1 MVTVICAR
9 CGEVHEFETQAEA
22 EDYSDKEQGCP
33 ECEDWEKCNECG
45 KWVEDSLHTVH
56 TERGEREWCQS
67 CVDSHAVECERCDK
81 LFSHGMETVHTDGDD
96 EQWCHGCRRED
107 AWRCSHCGE
116 WYHDDCHHNDST
128 VGVICDGCA
137 ENAFQYCDTHEEYQ
151 NSAHPC
157 NCNRHGQS
165 STAAYPYARSEK
177 WNVRGYGGHGN
188 FAITNKWGTKRFA
201 VPAVGL
207 EMEVGD
213 FLSDNHRNA
222 FGANVFVPLLGD
234 NFAYPT
240 SDSSLGPR
248 GIEFIG
254 HPMGVLDH
262 LDIADKYNDFFCGL
276 AGNRATCANSPS
288 GCHTNFSK
296 DSFVNDDSLRA
307 AIIACV
313 RFYDALML
321 FTHPD
326 QKRRRMG
333 FCKKAD
339 LRSGIDPLV
348 QCKSS
353 GKYSIVNIKP
363 NEGSCGIVEFRLAGM
378 TLHKG
383 RFLAQLQMYHNL
395 VAWANQN
402 AKTPEKAGW
411 DTFEDIFLPVMFQ
424 DDIQDVIKKGRV
436 AMQLPLGDPALSSA
450 APATPTF
457 DF

>member
-1 MVTVICAR
+1 M
-9 CGEVHEFETQAEA
+9 
-22 EDYSDKEQGCP
+22 
-33 ECEDWEKCNECG
+33 
-45 KWVEDSLHTVH
+45 
-56 TERGEREWCQS
+56 
-67 CVDSHAVECERCDK
+67 
-81 LFSHGMETVHTDGDD
+81 
-96 EQWCHGCRRED
+96 
-107 AWRCSHCGE
+107 
-116 WYHDDCHHNDST
+116 
-128 VGVICDGCA
+128 
-137 ENAFQYCDTHEEYQ
+137 
-151 NSAHPC
+151 
-157 NCNRHGQS
+157 
-165 STAAYPYARSEK
+165 
-177 WNVRGYGGHGN
+177 
-188 FAITNKWGTKRFA
+188 
-201 VPAVGL
+201 

-213 FLSDNHRNA
+213 FKSDSHRNA
-222 FGANVFVPLLGD
+222 FGENVFVPLLGD
-234 NFAYPT
+234 SFAYPT

-254 HPMGVLDH
+254 HPMGALDH
-262 LDIADKYNDFFCGL
+262 LDIDDKYSDFFAGL
-276 AGNRATCANSPS
+276 VGNSATCANSPS

-296 DSFVNDDSLRA
+296 DSFVSDDSLRA

-313 RFYDALML
+313 RFYEALML

-383 RFLAQLQMYHNL
+383 RFLAQLQMFHNL
-395 VAWANQN
+395 VAWANKN
-402 AKTPEKAGW
+402 SLTPEKAGW
-411 DTFEDIFLPVMFQ
+411 DSFEDIFLPVMFQ

-436 AMQLPLGDPALSSA
+436 AMQLPLGDPALSSV
-450 APATPTF
+450 APTATPTTF